1 MERRNPY
8 VILGIPFGA
17 SRDDATRAFLRRAK
31 SLRRLGAAGRSLH
44 TDLTAALKEIE
55 ERPEHPDA
63 VMSPYRIPADP
74 DVERGTGA
82 GVFAPPPERFDPQ
95 TVPGAAAALHAVRA
109 AAAHEYLRHLVRLR
123 AQRLDPPAP

>member
-31 SLRRLGAAGRSLH
+31 SLRRLGAAGRTLH
-44 TDLTAALKEIE
+44 TELTAALKEIE
-55 ERPEHPDA
+55 ERPEYPDA

-74 DVERGTGA
+74 DVEGGLGA
-82 GVFAPPPERFDPQ
+82 GVFAPPPDKLDPE
-95 TVPGAAAALHAVRA
+95 TDPGAAAALHATRA

-123 AQRLDPPAP
+123 AQHMDPPAP